1 MKPTFKKLN
10 DELFNNSA
18 IKMEKLAAIRGGKNC
33 TVKTIHGDHTHT
45 DTISNDGDI
54 KVVTPGGGVIK
65 A

>member
-10 DELFNNSA
+10 NELFNDST
-18 IKMEKLAAIRGGKNC
+18 IKMEKLAVIRGGKNC
-33 TVKTIHGDHTHT
+33 KVTTIHGDHTHS

-54 KVVTPGGGVIK
+54 KVVTGGGVVK